1 MPLSEMHLS
10 LLRAAAE
17 RQDLLLTRPDGLSPR
32 AARTLAAKLTR
43 ADLATQVTVT
53 ADQPSWGEIASGP
66 VGLRIT
72 SAGLAELGSE
82 AAAPAISLE
91 SDDQVA
97 DRASEPRSGSKLAL
111 MLSLV
116 QREQGATLQD
126 LIGATGWLPHTTRAA
141 LTGLRKR
148 GYGLT
153 RTLSAEGQSTYR
165 LSTEATAAAIHNSA
179 A

>member
-1 MPLSEMHLS
+1 MPFSEIHPS

-17 RQDLLLTRPDGLSPR
+17 RQDLLLTRPDGLRPR

-43 ADLATQVTVT
+43 ADLATQFTVT
-53 ADQPSWGEIASGP
+53 ADQPSWGEIASGR

-97 DRASEPRSGSKLAL
+97 DCISEPKSGSKLAL
-111 MLSLV
+111 ILSLV

-126 LIGATGWLPHTTRAA
+126 LIGATGWLPHTTRGRSHRLAQA
-141 LTGLRKR
+141 RLRSDPQQHR
-148 GYGLT
+148 
-153 RTLSAEGQSTYR
+153 
-165 LSTEATAAAIHNSA
+165 
-179 A
+179 